1 MDLPVGTVLGEHYRI
16 TRLIGVGGMGAIYEA
31 SHMGAGKRVA
41 VKLMSKELAAHPE
54 ALARFRREVKVTT
67 ELAHPHIV
75 DVFDFGESPTGE
87 PFLVMEFL
95 DGEDLGHRLEREG
108 RLPLAAA
115 VQIVKQVAS
124 ALSVAHAEGVVHRDL
139 KPDNVFLLRV
149 ADGGVFVKVVDFGI
163 SKVLKATTTKLTVAR
178 AVVGT
183 PEFMAPEQAS
193 GRIDWIDHRTDQWA
207 LAVLAWHMLSGRLP
221 FWKPEVN
228 LILNQVIQRGADAA
242 APGPGAADPARGGQ
256 GAAARAVEEARG
268 SLPDDQRV
276 RARVRGGGHGQ
287 AGAVSRGAR
296 CPAGTAASSRSSDS
310 SGRSAAPAREEPRRP
325 VAVGRRAGT
334 GAGGGGLGV
343 PRRAADS
350 QVVARRNDDARRAP
364 RGRPDRRTGHRR
376 SDGDRPRRRAA
387 AAAQR
392 RSLTLAARGRSKG
405 FALVCDPVPSP
416 ACGRGLG

>member
-31 SHMGAGKRVA
+31 SHLGAGKRVA
-41 VKLMSKELAAHPE
+41 VKLMSKQLAAHPE

-87 PFLVMEFL
+87 PYLVMEFL

-108 RLPLAAA
+108 SVPLAVA
-115 VQIVKQVAS
+115 VQIIKQVAS

-149 ADGGVFVKVVDFGI
+149 ADGEVFVKIVDFGI

-228 LILNQVIQRGADAA
+228 LILTQVISEDPTPLHPDLAPLIPREVDKVLRRALSKKREDRFPTINAFARAFEAA
-242 APGPGAADPARGGQ
+242 ATGKPARQSGRAEALQETPQKQERQQPKQPKQAQRQRPRAKGRGGLWLSVGVLGLALAGAAWVFRD
-256 GAAARAVEEARG
+256 E
-268 SLPDDQRV
+268 LPIPKWWP
-276 RARVRGGGHGQ
+276 GES
-287 AGAVSRGAR
+287 SRGAR
-296 CPAGTAASSRSSDS
+296 PAGGPTVE
-310 SGRSAAPAREEPRRP
+310 PA
-325 VAVGRRAGT
+325 G
-334 GAGGGGLGV
+334 
-343 PRRAADS
+343 D
-350 QVVARRNDDARRAP
+350 
-364 RGRPDRRTGHRR
+364 H
-376 SDGDRPRRRAA
+376 DGDRARRRAQPQ
-387 AAAQR
+387 QR
-392 RSLTLAARGRSKG
+392 R
-405 FALVCDPVPSP
+405 
-416 ACGRGLG
+416 